1 VFVVAHQQVGQAVS
15 PSIHGSSYRH
25 AQVLVTCTPQV
36 LKAGQH
42 AGFENLYVH
51 VRLSFSAWKSAGLMG
66 TKFTVSPGD
75 SSVGDSCAGSNNTA
89 GVAPMTCQPPGE
101 ALG

>member
-1 VFVVAHQQVGQAVS
+1 DIAHQQVGQPVGTAV
-15 PSIHGSSYRH
+15 HRATHRH
-25 AQVLVTCTPQV
+25 AQMLVACTAQI

-42 AGFENLYVH
+42 AGLDDLYAH
-51 VRLSFSAWKSAGLMG
+51 VCRPFSARNSSGPMG

-75 SSVGDSCAGSNNTA
+75 SSVGGSWVGSNNTT
-89 GVAPMTCQPPGE
+89 GVVPMTCQPPGE